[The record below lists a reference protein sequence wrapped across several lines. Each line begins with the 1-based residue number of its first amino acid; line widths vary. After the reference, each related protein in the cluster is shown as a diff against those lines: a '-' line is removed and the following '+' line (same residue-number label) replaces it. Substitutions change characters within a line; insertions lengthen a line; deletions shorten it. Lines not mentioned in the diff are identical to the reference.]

1 LRILPYDDSLFLIDP
16 QINFGDKIMTAGGAE
31 WYGFAYGEDVES
43 PNGRSL
49 GFRLLAPAG
58 PEPWAAEVEALARRL
73 QAAPYPDQWPATDL
87 FCSVLLP
94 DEGAGRPSGNGGRR
108 LIALARYGLAD
119 HTPSQRRGG
128 LELIGL
134 VGPAS
139 VSVPTALTIYRWL
152 QQRRAQTDEL
162 RALGGRFPLQDVLVS
177 GGVVSGG
184 DKEAGRPGD
193 KEIRRMQQPSPSL
206 PVSLSPG
213 LPFSPSPLTTHQ
225 GPLPVLPIRIWQ
237 EGTLLFAA
245 TAPSDPDH
253 RLSLLE
259 QGPAENWQWLPL
271 IGEDF
276 PVQSFAQRGPVVA
289 WTPHLA
295 GVAVK
300 LDRKPDGRPVIF
312 GGRVRAFAGI
322 VSVLLVLL
330 LAGNLWALL
339 SLVTGHGSFA
349 NQQRTS
355 DQGQM
360 TESQER
366 LAAALL
372 ALILEQGNWPD
383 SDQTQKQFIGQYD
396 HLILRH
402 PELRLRE
409 PNGKAAVGGVG
420 VLLLQRKRN
429 ADQVKK
435 LIEKALSDKEFN
447 DKISKSIADKVYQQ
461 LLTETKD

>member
-1 LRILPYDDSLFLIDP
+1 
-16 QINFGDKIMTAGGAE
+16 MTSGGAE

-94 DEGAGRPSGNGGRR
+94 DEGAGRGRR

-134 VGPAS
+134 VGPAT

-152 QQRRAQTDEL
+152 RERRAQTDEL
-162 RALGGRFPLQDVLVS
+162 RALGGRFSLQDVLVS
-177 GGVVSGG
+177 GGVVSG
-184 DKEAGRPGD
+184 ELSRETGRP
-193 KEIRRMQQPSPSL
+193 
-206 PVSLSPG
+206 PVTTHD
-213 LPFSPSPLTTHQ
+213 SPLTTHQ

-237 EGTLLFAA
+237 EGALLFAA

-339 SLVTGHGSFA
+339 SLGAGGFF
-349 NQQRTS
+349 S
-355 DQGQM
+355 DPRPL
-360 TESQER
+360 TPDPSRDESQER

>member
-1 LRILPYDDSLFLIDP
+1 
-16 QINFGDKIMTAGGAE
+16 MTSGGAE

-58 PEPWAAEVEALARRL
+58 PEPWSAEVEALARRL

-94 DEGAGRPSGNGGRR
+94 DGRR

-162 RALGGRFPLQDVLVS
+162 RALGGRFSLQDILSGATEITESTEHGYRSSEPFVS
-177 GGVVSGG
+177 
-184 DKEAGRPGD
+184 
-193 KEIRRMQQPSPSL
+193 SL
-206 PVSLSPG
+206 AKFG
-213 LPFSPSPLTTHQ
+213 LPARST
-225 GPLPVLPIRIWQ
+225 PLPVLPIRIWQ
-237 EGTLLFAA
+237 EGALLFAA

-300 LDRKPDGRPVIF
+300 LERKPDGHPVVL
-312 GGRVRAFAGI
+312 GGRVRALAGI
-322 VSVLLVLL
+322 LSVLLVLL

-339 SLVTGHGSFA
+339 SLGASGFKLGSSP
-349 NQQRTS
+349 TS
-355 DQGQM
+355 DLAQPRD
-360 TESQER
+360 ESQER

-383 SDQTQKQFIGQYD
+383 SDQTQKQFIGHYD

-461 LLTETKD
+461 LMTETKD

>member
-1 LRILPYDDSLFLIDP
+1 MS
-16 QINFGDKIMTAGGAE
+16 AGGAE

-58 PEPWAAEVEALARRL
+58 PETWSAEVEALARRL
-73 QAAPYPDQWPATDL
+73 QAAPYPDQWPSTDL

-94 DEGAGRPSGNGGRR
+94 DGRR

-134 VGPAS
+134 VGPARI
-139 VSVPTALTIYRWL
+139 SVPTALAIYRWL
-152 QQRRAQTDEL
+152 RERRSQTDEL
-162 RALGGRFPLQDVLVS
+162 RALGGNFSLQDILSAANEFTESPETMRYRSS
-177 GGVVSGG
+177 GSSV
-184 DKEAGRPGD
+184 
-193 KEIRRMQQPSPSL
+193 PS
-206 PVSLSPG
+206 VAKFG
-213 LPFSPSPLTTHQ
+213 LPDRST
-225 GPLPVLPIRIWQ
+225 PLPVLPIRIWQ
-237 EGTLLFAA
+237 EGALLFAA

-300 LDRKPDGRPVIF
+300 LTPDSRPLPPF
-312 GGRVRAFAGI
+312 LGGRLRAFAGI
-322 VSVLLVLL
+322 LAILLVLL

-339 SLVTGHGSFA
+339 SLGAGGFKFGQGPA
-349 NQQRTS
+349 S
-355 DQGQM
+355 DIAQPKD
-360 TESQER
+360 ESQER
-366 LAAALL
+366 LAAGIL

-383 SDQTQKQFIGQYD
+383 TEQTQKQFITQYE
-396 HLILRH
+396 HVILRH
-402 PELRLRE
+402 PELRVRE
-409 PNGKAAVGGVG
+409 TNSKAAVGGVG

-447 DKISKSIADKVYQQ
+447 DKISQSIADKVYQQ